1 MQKAPQH
8 AGFSHAVTAQPDQQ
22 CHCSAPFSLFVIR
35 KVGDTGGVA
44 EGKTVPGARGLEYG
58 NLAGLGG
65 LDLGER
71 LASEQGVSVEPGG
84 PGSGIGSGPTCF
96 VM

>member
-1 MQKAPQH
+1 M
-8 AGFSHAVTAQPDQQ
+8 
-22 CHCSAPFSLFVIR
+22 
-35 KVGDTGGVA
+35 GG
-44 EGKTVPGARGLEYG
+44 EKKGKTVPGARGLEYG
-58 NLAGLGG
+58 NLG

-71 LASEQGVSVEPGG
+71 LVSEQGVPVEPGG